1 MLMEAVGAAPTLP
14 YGLFWVAWLVM
25 TVSGISAV
33 AFLTRRTGP
42 RRWLILVPIAASVVL
57 LSTMAIIAADCHS
70 AGAVG
75 ALYSPN
81 RCSEIHAS
89 VGYAVLAGSA
99 AVVVAVII
107 YAAHRYKVSP
117 PPASDDYKPN
127 TRL

>member
-14 YGLFWVAWLVM
+14 YGLFWIAWLVI
-25 TVSGISAV
+25 TVGGISAV

-57 LSTMAIIAADCHS
+57 LSAMGIIAADCHS
-70 AGAVG
+70 AGPVG

-81 RCSEIHAS
+81 RCTEVHAS
-89 VGYAVLAGSA
+89 VGYAVLAGSV

-107 YAAHRYKVSP
+107 YATYRYVVSP
-117 PPASDDYKPN
+117 PPESDE
-127 TRL
+127 